1 MKVAVIHQPDFLP
14 YLGFFHRLL
23 HADVFVLLDHVQFV
37 TNGRN
42 SWTHRDKIKTAKG
55 ERWLTVGVRK
65 VSLGTPINQ
74 VMLADTGWRSE
85 NLNLLKEN
93 YRNAPYYPEIFPR
106 LERLYA
112 TPCERLVEFNVALI
126 QLLMDWFQLEIPVL
140 YSSNLDPTGQKN
152 ELLVGLLGKIGASDY
167 LSGIGARS
175 YFSPEPYESAEIAVR
190 WQEFN
195 HPLYPQQF
203 GEFVPYLSSIDAFF
217 NCGIDVTRKILRDC
231 K

>member
-23 HADVFVLLDHVQFV
+23 YANIFVLLDHVQFV

-55 ERWLTVGVRK
+55 EQWLTVGVRK

-74 VMLADTGWRSE
+74 VILADTGWRLE
-85 NLNLLKEN
+85 NLHLLKEN
-93 YRNAPYYPEIFPR
+93 YRNAPYYSEIFPS
-106 LERLYA
+106 LEALYA
-112 TPCERLVEFNVALI
+112 HPCERLVDFTVASI
-126 QLLMDWFQLEIPVL
+126 QLLMDWFGLEIPVL
-140 YSSNLDPTGQKN
+140 YSSHLDPVGRKN
-152 ELLVGLLGKIGASDY
+152 ELLVDILGKIKATDY

-175 YFSPEPYESAEIAVR
+175 YFDAGPFESADISVR

-195 HPLYPQQF
+195 HPRYPQQF
-203 GEFVPYLSSIDAFF
+203 GEFIPYLSSIDAFF
-217 NCGIDVTRKILRDC
+217 NCGIEGTRNILRNC
-231 K
+231 